1 MSNDERIIK
10 ALETI
15 AKCILK
21 QTQFAEEAIKKSREL
36 YEANVAMM
44 KESQIEPVPLSEKQL
59 KDLNEYDDEDEP
71 F

>member
-21 QTQFAEEAIKKSREL
+21 QTQFAEEAIKKSQEL

-44 KESQIEPVPLSEKQL
+44 KESQIEPVDSIH
-59 KDLNEYDDEDEP
+59 
-71 F
+71 